1 MPLKKGSSKKV
12 ISENIEEIM
21 HSYHET
27 GTIGTS
33 TPASNKKAQ
42 KQAIAIAFDMAEKKK
57 KKK

>member
-1 MPLKKGSSKKV
+1 M

-21 HSYHET
+21 HSYHQT

-33 TPASNKKAQ
+33 APASNEKAQ

-57 KKK
+57 KKIK